1 MAGMDAFVPKACN
14 MTDIR
19 KFLRVTIMVACLL
32 PECAAAAELSGAWA
46 PSADQCD
53 KVFVRRGRAKQINFT
68 EFSGVHGGGFIIE
81 TDQLRGK
88 FAKCKIKTRKE
99 EGQSLNL
106 IAACATDI
114 MLSNVQFVLKAVD
127 DDNITRVFPGI
138 EGMEV
143 KYHRCRL

>member
-1 MAGMDAFVPKACN
+1 
-14 MTDIR
+14 MTGVGR
-19 KFLRVTIMVACLL
+19 AALGVAVIMSLVL
-32 PECAAAAELSGAWA
+32 PECAGAVELTGAWA
-46 PSADQCD
+46 PDADKCD
-53 KVFVRRGRAKQINFT
+53 KVFVRRGRAKQIDFA

-81 TDQLRGK
+81 ADQLRGK

-99 EGQSLNL
+99 EGGSLNL

-114 MLSNVQFVLKAVD
+114 MLSNVQFVLKVID

-143 KYHRCRL
+143 RYHRCRL

>member
-1 MAGMDAFVPKACN
+1 MLA
-14 MTDIR
+14 
-19 KFLRVTIMVACLL
+19 LLL

-46 PSADQCD
+46 PYADKCD
-53 KVFVRRGRAKQINFT
+53 QVFVRRGRANKIVFA

-81 TDQLRGK
+81 ADQLRST

-106 IAACATDI
+106 IGACATDI
-114 MLSNVQFVLKAVD
+114 MLSNVQFVLKVID

-143 KYHRCRL
+143 KYHRCPS

>member
-1 MAGMDAFVPKACN
+1 MPFNEPRSNSMRCAQKVVRWMAVSAGLA
-14 MTDIR
+14 
-19 KFLRVTIMVACLL
+19 LS
-32 PECAAAAELSGAWA
+32 ECAGAAELTGAWA
-46 PSADQCD
+46 PDADKCNQ
-53 KVFVRRGRAKQINFT
+53 VFVRRGRSQQIDFAQ
-68 EFSGVHGGGFIIE
+68 FAGIHGGGFIIE
-81 TDQLRGK
+81 ADRIRGK
-88 FAKCKIKTRKE
+88 FAKCRIKTRQA

-127 DDNITRVFPGI
+127 DDTMTRVFPGI

>member
-1 MAGMDAFVPKACN
+1 MIAGLV
-14 MTDIR
+14 
-19 KFLRVTIMVACLL
+19 L
-32 PECAAAAELSGAWA
+32 PECASASGLTGAWA
-46 PSADQCD
+46 SDADLCG
-53 KVFVRRGRAKQINFT
+53 KVFVRRGRARQIDFT
-68 EFSGVHGGGFIIE
+68 QFSGVYGGGFIIE
-81 TDQLRGK
+81 ADQLRGK

-99 EGQSLNL
+99 EGGSLNL

-114 MLSNVQFVLKAVD
+114 MLSNVQFVLKVID